1 MHSNAIDFEG
11 LYTHFAVADGS
22 SAADRAFTRDQIERF
37 DEVVATLARRG
48 SKPRIVHAAN
58 SAAALGYPEARDGMV
73 RVGLALYGYLP
84 DAWLS
89 SALEAAGEQLVPALT
104 LRASVVAVRHAE
116 LGERPSYRRRRALDR
131 AATIATVPFGYADGY
146 PRRLFDA
153 GAEVL
158 INGTRYP
165 LAGTVTMDML
175 VVDCGDDVIRPGDE
189 VVLLGRQGDEEIT
202 ADEWAERAGTISW
215 EILCGIGARVPR
227 ILVD

>member
-1 MHSNAIDFEG
+1 M
-11 LYTHFAVADGS
+11 ADGS
-22 SAADRAFTRDQIERF
+22 SAEDRAFTRAQIAMF
-37 DEVVATLARRG
+37 DEVVADLAARG
-48 SKPRIVHAAN
+48 AEPRIVHAAN
-58 SAAALGYPEARDGMV
+58 SAGALGYPEARRTMV
-73 RVGLALYGYLP
+73 RVGLSLYGYLP
-84 DAWLS
+84 EAWLA
-89 SALEAAGEQLVPALT
+89 SALESSGERLIPAMT
-104 LRASVVAVRHAE
+104 LRAHVVAVRRAE
-116 LGERPSYRRRRALDR
+116 AGERPSYKRRRALDT

-158 INGTRYP
+158 INAKRYP
-165 LAGTVTMDML
+165 LAGVVTMDML
-175 VVDCGDDVIRPGDE
+175 VVDCGDDAVVPGDE